1 MNSYPCHSCFMAD
14 RKLNRNSRSFVRER
28 TENTRCNKLNM
39 LHPKSK
45 PTAPRLPREVNVTLE
60 ISRTVEKQTE
70 REFVV
75 LK

>member
-1 MNSYPCHSCFMAD
+1 MVD

-28 TENTRCNKLNM
+28 TENTVFDTLNM
-39 LHPKSK
+39 MHPKSE

>member
-1 MNSYPCHSCFMAD
+1 M
-14 RKLNRNSRSFVRER
+14 RER
-28 TENTRCNKLNM
+28 TENRVFDPLNM
-39 LHPKSK
+39 MASGNGQL
-45 PTAPRLPREVNVTLE
+45 TAPRLPREVNVTVE